1 MATENQTPVH
11 KIKVGS
17 VQASIWLQTPEEGT
31 PFYTV
36 TFSRSYKKDEEWKN
50 GYSYSAENLDFL
62 TDASI
67 DAKDWMR
74 ANRPS
79 KQKAA

>member
-1 MATENQTPVH
+1 MATENQKPIH

-17 VQASIWLQTPEEGT
+17 VQASIWLQTPENGE

-36 TFSRSYKKDEEWKN
+36 TFSRSYKKGDEWKT
-50 GYSYSAENLDFL
+50 SHSFSIEHLEFL

-67 DAKDWMR
+67 DAKQWMR
-74 ANRPS
+74 DNRPS
-79 KQKAA
+79 KREAA